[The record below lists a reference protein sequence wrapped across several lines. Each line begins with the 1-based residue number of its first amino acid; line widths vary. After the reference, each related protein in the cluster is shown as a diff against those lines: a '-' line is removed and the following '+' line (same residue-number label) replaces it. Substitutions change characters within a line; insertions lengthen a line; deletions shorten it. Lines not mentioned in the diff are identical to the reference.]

1 MVDVDDPGLGPG
13 GSGGDQVWALVG
25 EHGFEFAAHQLG
37 QGHVRDEKSFAG
49 RIPVAAVIGDS
60 TAGDDELLGPG
71 VEDGEH
77 AYGAADEAAVVGKL
91 YDGVGRSLHQ

>member
-1 MVDVDDPGLGPG
+1 MNVRMV
-13 GSGGDQVWALVG
+13 
-25 EHGFEFAAHQLG
+25 
-37 QGHVRDEKSFAG
+37 
-49 RIPVAAVIGDS
+49 
-60 TAGDDELLGPG
+60 DELLGPG